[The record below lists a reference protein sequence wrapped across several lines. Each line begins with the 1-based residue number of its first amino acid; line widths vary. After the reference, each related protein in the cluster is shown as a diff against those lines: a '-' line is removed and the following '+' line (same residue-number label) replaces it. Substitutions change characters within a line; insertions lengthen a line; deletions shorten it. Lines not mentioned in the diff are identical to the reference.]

1 MPRRWL
7 EEHRRDYYYRLAKK
21 EGYRSRAAF
30 KLLQASR
37 KYNLI
42 KRGDAVV
49 DLGAA
54 PGGWIQVARTLV
66 GDKGYVLGIDLN
78 PIKRFDWP
86 NVDIIVADITDSKTL
101 DSIKERL
108 SRKADAVVSDA
119 SQNVSGIWEL
129 DHARQIDLAR
139 ASLRIATSSLRIGG
153 TFLTKAFQGSL
164 LNDFVKEVKG
174 HFKFVRIFK
183 PKASRPS
190 SSEVYIVAISKK
202 KSPSSDSK
210 VNSFSSQ

>member
-54 PGGWIQVARTLV
+54 PGGWIQVARMLV
-66 GDKGYVLGIDLN
+66 GDKGCVLGVDLN
-78 PIKRFDWP
+78 PIKRFDLS
-86 NVDIIVADITDSKTL
+86 NVDAIVADITNPKTL
-101 DSIKERL
+101 DSIIERL
-108 SRKADAVVSDA
+108 PRKADAVISDV

-129 DHARQIDLAR
+129 DHVRQIDLAK
-139 ASLRIATSSLRIGG
+139 ASLRIAISSLRIGG
-153 TFLTKAFQGSL
+153 NFLSKAFQGNL
-164 LNDFVKEVKG
+164 LNDYVKEVKR
-174 HFKFVRIFK
+174 HFKFIRIFK

-202 KSPSSDSK
+202 KTPNNDSK
-210 VNSFSSQ
+210 VNSFSNQ

>member
-7 EEHRRDYYYRLAKK
+7 EEHRRDHYYRLAKK

-37 KYNLI
+37 KYKLI
-42 KRGDAVV
+42 KRGDTVV

-54 PGGWIQVARTLV
+54 PGGWIQVATTLV
-66 GDKGYVLGIDLN
+66 GDKGYVLGVDLN
-78 PIKRFDWP
+78 PIEKLDRP
-86 NVDIIVADITDSKTL
+86 NVDTIVADITNPSTL
-101 DSIKERL
+101 DFIKERL
-108 SRKADAVVSDA
+108 PRRADAVVSDV
-119 SQNVSGIWEL
+119 SQNVSGVWEL

-164 LNDFVKEVKG
+164 LNEFVKEVKR
-174 HFKFVRIFK
+174 HFKFVKIFK
-183 PKASRPS
+183 PKASRSS
-190 SSEVYIVAISKK
+190 SSEIYIVAISKK
-202 KSPSSDSK
+202 SPK
-210 VNSFSSQ
+210 

>member
-7 EEHRRDYYYRLAKK
+7 EEHRRDHYYRLAKK

-37 KYNLI
+37 KYKLI

-54 PGGWIQVARTLV
+54 PGGWIQVATTLV
-66 GDKGYVLGIDLN
+66 GDKGYVLGVDLN
-78 PIKRFDWP
+78 PIEKLDRP
-86 NVDIIVADITDSKTL
+86 NVDTIVADITNPSTL
-101 DSIKERL
+101 DFIKERL
-108 SRKADAVVSDA
+108 PRRADAVVSDV
-119 SQNVSGIWEL
+119 SQNVSGVWEL

-153 TFLTKAFQGSL
+153 NFLTKAFQGSL
-164 LNDFVKEVKG
+164 LNEFVKEVKR
-174 HFKFVRIFK
+174 HFKFVKIFK
-183 PKASRPS
+183 PKASRSS
-190 SSEVYIVAISKK
+190 SSEIYIVAISKK
-202 KSPSSDSK
+202 SPK
-210 VNSFSSQ
+210 

>member
-7 EEHRRDYYYRLAKK
+7 EEHRRDHYYRLAKK

-42 KRGDAVV
+42 KRGDVVV
-49 DLGAA
+49 DLGGA
-54 PGGWIQVARTLV
+54 PGGWVQVARMLV
-66 GDKGYVLGIDLN
+66 GEKGYVLSVDLT
-78 PIKRFDWP
+78 PIERFDWP
-86 NVDIIVADITDSKTL
+86 NVNTIVGDITDYKTL
-101 DSIKERL
+101 DSIRERL
-108 SRKADAVVSDA
+108 PRRPDVMLSDA

-139 ASLRIATSSLRIGG
+139 TSLRIASSSLRVGG
-153 TFLTKAFQGSL
+153 NFFTKAFQGSL
-164 LNDFVKEVKG
+164 LNDFVEEVRR

-190 SSEVYIVAISKK
+190 SSEVYIVGVFKK
-202 KSPSSDSK
+202 
-210 VNSFSSQ
+210 

>member
-54 PGGWIQVARTLV
+54 PGGWIQVARMLV
-66 GDKGYVLGIDLN
+66 GDKGCVLGVDLN
-78 PIKRFDWP
+78 PIKRFDLS
-86 NVDIIVADITDSKTL
+86 NVDAIVADITNPKAL
-101 DSIKERL
+101 DSIIERL
-108 SRKADAVVSDA
+108 PRKADAVISDV

-129 DHARQIDLAR
+129 DHVRQIDLAE
-139 ASLRIATSSLRIGG
+139 ASLRIAISSLRIGG
-153 TFLTKAFQGSL
+153 NFLSKAFQGSL
-164 LNDFVKEVKG
+164 LNDYVKEVKR

-202 KSPSSDSK
+202 KTPNNDSK
-210 VNSFSSQ
+210 VNSFSNQ